1 MTIDGIF
8 LLIFNVFATDAT
20 SFFHANYKFDSY
32 YGFLILATFTFFN
45 SKMQGVALNK
55 QKELQHG
62 PTKQQSKQPSKP
74 TIGSP

>member
-1 MTIDGIF
+1 MCLQLMQHLFIDAHY
-8 LLIFNVFATDAT
+8 N
-20 SFFHANYKFDSY
+20 FDSY
-32 YGFLILATFTFFN
+32 YHFSFLATFTFFN

-74 TIGSP
+74 TIGSPQH

>member
-1 MTIDGIF
+1 MQHLF
-8 LLIFNVFATDAT
+8 L
-20 SFFHANYKFDSY
+20 HANYNFDSY
-32 YGFLILATFTFFN
+32 YGFSILATFTFFN
-45 SKMQGVALNK
+45 SKMQGVVALNK